1 MYSLAVKSQE
11 IHAFCHEKLVYQ
23 SGRFSAVTVVGS
35 LILDQA
41 LQRGQ
46 IKVSGILARSTRS
59 HAQGSSSSIVTIPP
73 RHLRLSRLHLFL
85 GNINLR
91 FGLFRSLIMVSCN
104 GVGLLRAV
112 LLLLSPHSWVTSAH
126 ATTRAMQSVKSK
138 GRHTQG
144 LWGHVQ
150 ENESKGGW
158 KTLGNLEVIPR
169 LARILHRS
177 RARRPGHRDNRGKRY
192 LQGRHAR
199 KVPEAQGR
207 YGA

>member
-1 MYSLAVKSQE
+1 
-11 IHAFCHEKLVYQ
+11 
-23 SGRFSAVTVVGS
+23 
-35 LILDQA
+35 
-41 LQRGQ
+41 
-46 IKVSGILARSTRS
+46 
-59 HAQGSSSSIVTIPP
+59 
-73 RHLRLSRLHLFL
+73 
-85 GNINLR
+85 
-91 FGLFRSLIMVSCN
+91 MVSCN

-169 LARILHRS
+169 LARILLHITDKTRLPS
-177 RARRPGHRDNRGKRY
+177 ALSLVCRPCGYLAVLLVERDTR
-192 LQGRHAR
+192 LSDTC
-199 KVPEAQGR
+199 
-207 YGA
+207 